1 MTVEEKI
8 ELIKTNKEEAVVV
21 LNGLLDANYNVI
33 DSHDEY
39 MRTVI
44 EEMGQTLKENDE
56 AGRQFVANIKEDV
69 GIYEKVRRKLLN
81 NDFNL
86 SLLEIN
92 YIGLAYMFYAIRFKK
107 TIDNLKQAQQYSE
120 EMHKKLIS

>member
-1 MTVEEKI
+1 MTLEEKI
-8 ELIKTNKEEAVVV
+8 EFVKQNRDEAIVV
-21 LNGLLDANYNVI
+21 LNGLLDANYTVI

-56 AGRQFVANIKEDV
+56 AGRQFVMNIKKDV
-69 GIYEKVRRKLLN
+69 DVYEKVRRKLLN

>member
-1 MTVEEKI
+1 MTLEEKI
-8 ELIKTNKEEAVVV
+8 EFVKQNRDEAIVV
-21 LNGLLDANYNVI
+21 LNGLLDANYTVI
-33 DSHDEY
+33 ESHDEY

-56 AGRQFVANIKEDV
+56 AGRQFVMNIKEDV
-69 GIYEKVRRKLLN
+69 DVYEKVRRKLLN

-107 TIDNLKQAQQYSE
+107 TIDNLKKAQQYSE
-120 EMHKKLIS
+120 ETHKKLIS

>member
-1 MTVEEKI
+1 M
-8 ELIKTNKEEAVVV
+8 
-21 LNGLLDANYNVI
+21 
-33 DSHDEY
+33 
-39 MRTVI
+39 
-44 EEMGQTLKENDE
+44 
-56 AGRQFVANIKEDV
+56 NIKEDV
-69 GIYEKVRRKLLN
+69 SIYEKVRRKLLN

-120 EMHKKLIS
+120 EMHKKLISWL